1 MKIKST
7 SKFRELDYHGDFY
20 GLGDSLY
27 KELEKPGNEVEV
39 VTVADITTKTVGDQ
53 ELRQMK
59 TGAKWNVKTEVITS
73 LTSGGYIEEVK
84 AKGGK

>member
-7 SKFRELDYHGDFY
+7 AKFRELDYHGDFY
-20 GLGDSLY
+20 GLGDGLY
-27 KELEKPGNEVEV
+27 KALEKIGNEVEV
-39 VTVADITTKTVGDQ
+39 VTVAEITTKTVGDQ

-59 TGAKWNVKTEVITS
+59 TGAKWNVKTDVVTN

-84 AKGGK
+84 GGK

>member
-1 MKIKST
+1 MKIKAT
-7 SKFRELDYHGDFY
+7 SKFRELDYHGDYY
-20 GLGDSLY
+20 GLGDGLY

-59 TGAKWNVKTEVITS
+59 TGAKWNVTTDVVTS

>member
-1 MKIKST
+1 MKIKAT
-7 SKFRELDYHGDFY
+7 AKFRELDYHGDFY

-59 TGAKWNVKTEVITS
+59 TGAKWNVTTDVVTS

-84 AKGGK
+84 VKGGK

>member
-1 MKIKST
+1 MKIKAT
-7 SKFRELDYHGDFY
+7 AKFRELDYHGDYY
-20 GLGDSLY
+20 GLGDGLY

-59 TGAKWNVKTEVITS
+59 TGAKWNVKTEVVTS

-84 AKGGK
+84 GGK

>member
-7 SKFRELDYHGDFY
+7 AKFRELDYHGDFY
-20 GLGDSLY
+20 GLGDGLY
-27 KELEKPGNEVEV
+27 KALEKIGNEVEV

-59 TGAKWNVKTEVITS
+59 TGVKWNVKTDVVTS
-73 LTSGGYIEEVK
+73 LTSGGYITEV
-84 AKGGK
+84 KGGK

>member
-1 MKIKST
+1 MKIKAT
-7 SKFRELDYHGDFY
+7 SKFRELDYHGDYY
-20 GLGDSLY
+20 GLGDGLY
-27 KELEKPGNEVEV
+27 KALEKTGNEVEV

-59 TGAKWNVKTEVITS
+59 TGAKWNVKTEVVTS

-84 AKGGK
+84 VKGGK

>member
-7 SKFRELDYHGDFY
+7 SKFRELDYHGDFN

-27 KELEKPGNEVEV
+27 KELEKIGNEVEV
-39 VTVADITTKTVGDQ
+39 VTVAEITTKTVGDQ

-59 TGAKWNVKTEVITS
+59 TGAKWNVKTDVVTS
-73 LTSGGYIEEVK
+73 LTSGGYITEV
-84 AKGGK
+84 KGGK

>member
-27 KELEKPGNEVEV
+27 KELEKIGNEVEV

-59 TGAKWNVKTEVITS
+59 TGAKWNVTTDVVTS

-84 AKGGK
+84 GGK

>member
-1 MKIKST
+1 MKIKAT
-7 SKFRELDYHGDFY
+7 SKFRELDYHGDYY
-20 GLGDSLY
+20 GLGDGLY

-59 TGAKWNVKTEVITS
+59 TGAKWNVKIEVVTS

-84 AKGGK
+84 VKGGK